1 MFNIHFPVPRVAER
15 ARALLLSG
23 GTLGVICDHK
33 TSVLPQRRTATLF
46 SNWASGEMRG
56 FVPQAA
62 VSPWTATFWLQ
73 VYRIK
78 GEIDQE
84 VAMATDISPENE
96 QFIRQEIQAGV
107 FRTKSDALD
116 AGIALL
122 RRRKE
127 LLARIDHGRRQLDEG
142 DFRDYDEESL
152 ANRFSELRE
161 RARRSETER
170 DAS

>member
-1 MFNIHFPVPRVAER
+1 
-15 ARALLLSG
+15 
-23 GTLGVICDHK
+23 
-33 TSVLPQRRTATLF
+33 
-46 SNWASGEMRG
+46 
-56 FVPQAA
+56 
-62 VSPWTATFWLQ
+62 
-73 VYRIK
+73 
-78 GEIDQE
+78 
-84 VAMATDISPENE
+84 MATDISPENE

-152 ANRFSELRE
+152 ANRFSELRK
-161 RARRSETER
+161 RAKRSETER
-170 DAS
+170 DTS